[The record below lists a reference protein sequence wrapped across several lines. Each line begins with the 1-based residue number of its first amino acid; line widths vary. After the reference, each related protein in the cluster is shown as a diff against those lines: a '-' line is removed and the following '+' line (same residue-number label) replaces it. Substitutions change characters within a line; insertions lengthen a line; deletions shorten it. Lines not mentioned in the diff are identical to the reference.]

1 MRDTKYTKQSY
12 GKNNAGNNTI
22 PDLKL
27 QYKAMVILQ
36 VPCAVLSQKE
46 THWSKEK
53 KKRPRKKLTKFQPH
67 NCQNYTLGG
76 KSHPLQQMGMGK
88 LYM

>member
-46 THWSKEK
+46 TH
-53 KKRPRKKLTKFQPH
+53 
-67 NCQNYTLGG
+67 
-76 KSHPLQQMGMGK
+76 
-88 LYM
+88 